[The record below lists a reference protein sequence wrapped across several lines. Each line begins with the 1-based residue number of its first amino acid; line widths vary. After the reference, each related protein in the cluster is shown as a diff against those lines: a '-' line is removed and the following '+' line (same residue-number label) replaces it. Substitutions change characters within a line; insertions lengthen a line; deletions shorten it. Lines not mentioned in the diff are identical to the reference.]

1 MMERMSIKSYA
12 IKHKLSMFN
21 VMKIVKSGKL
31 VSDTEEKDS
40 REMTY
45 IVIADAIEKEV
56 ETSMVR
62 IILDSKDLPFIFFLE
77 GCYDV
82 NLWRIM

>member
-1 MMERMSIKSYA
+1 
-12 IKHKLSMFN
+12 
-21 VMKIVKSGKL
+21 
-31 VSDTEEKDS
+31 
-40 REMTY
+40 MTY

-77 GCYDV
+77 GGYDV